1 LEPTFL
7 DDLRWRLRRHGVS
20 RRYVN
25 RVVDEL
31 AEHFD
36 LLVAEHLE
44 HGSRDEEAA
53 QLAQRQLAADP
64 DALFDASCAAAPA
77 ASSDWPGGTLLSRI
91 LVLPLPLAL
100 VTALFCK
107 YAGIFLYILVC
118 RGFGVDYMSPSFV
131 NVVSATFKTCA
142 YGLTPLLALAFC
154 CLAERSR
161 RGVLLALASCL
172 LLSVAGG
179 MLKLDLVQCTAS
191 RHVAYFQRYGLD
203 ATRLSLPLIIF
214 AAHTVRRLLIPSS
227 FSHPVI
233 GR

>member
-1 LEPTFL
+1 MEPTFL

-64 DALFDASCAAAPA
+64 DALFDALVR
-77 ASSDWPGGTLLSRI
+77 GRSRGI
-91 LVLPLPLAL
+91 VGLARRHPLITFLVLPLPLAL

-118 RGFGVDYMSPSFV
+118 RGFGVDYMNASFV
-131 NVVSATFKTCA
+131 NVVSATFKACA
-142 YGLTPLLALAFC
+142 YGLTPLLALVFC